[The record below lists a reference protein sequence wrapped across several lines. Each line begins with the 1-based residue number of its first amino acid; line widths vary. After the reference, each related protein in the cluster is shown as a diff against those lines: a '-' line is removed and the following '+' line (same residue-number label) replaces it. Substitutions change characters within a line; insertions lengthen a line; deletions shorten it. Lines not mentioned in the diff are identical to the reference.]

1 MASVSQ
7 NPTAD
12 ALDHSKEPITG
23 KVIMIAVLA
32 GFSGLLYGF
41 DSGAISGALPQLI
54 DLWGLSDGQVGLVT
68 ALLLYGALPSIVG
81 ATLAS
86 RYIDRRQLL
95 LIAGVIFIVGSI
107 VCAVAP
113 TVEVLMAARFGLGFG
128 IGIANMFGLIYL
140 SELAPTRIRG
150 MLTALYQLA
159 VNFGILGAFTV
170 GDVYQNV
177 EHGWK
182 WMLGLGVVPAVIFFI
197 GMWIAPPSP
206 RFLITRGRFEEARD
220 VLRKLRATEEIA
232 DAEALEIQRV
242 ASEKNAGIGELF
254 AKARKP
260 LVLLIGLTFFQV
272 YTGINAVVYYAPIIF
287 GTMEGLGER
296 AGMIAN
302 YSVGFA
308 LVISTA
314 VSLPLIE
321 RMGRVKLL
329 AISMAGQAVAMT
341 VLWLFPES
349 GWFTV
354 GAVFAYTF
362 AFGFGLGPVFW
373 LYVPEI
379 LPLKMRAIGMGVI
392 TFTQY
397 LFNAIF
403 ANMVPTWMTQ
413 FGSLTFLAFGVLSV
427 VGVLYVIFLI
437 PETTGKSL
445 EEIERE
451 LASGNLK
458 A

>member
-1 MASVSQ
+1 
-7 NPTAD
+7 
-12 ALDHSKEPITG
+12 
-23 KVIMIAVLA
+23 
-32 GFSGLLYGF
+32 
-41 DSGAISGALPQLI
+41 
-54 DLWGLSDGQVGLVT
+54 
-68 ALLLYGALPSIVG
+68 
-81 ATLAS
+81 
-86 RYIDRRQLL
+86 
-95 LIAGVIFIVGSI
+95 
-107 VCAVAP
+107 
-113 TVEVLMAARFGLGFG
+113 
-128 IGIANMFGLIYL
+128 MFGLIYL

-177 EHGWK
+177 DGGWK

-220 VLRKLRATEEIA
+220 VLRKLRATQEIA
-232 DAEALEIQRV
+232 DAEALAIQRV
-242 ASEKNAGIGELF
+242 ASERNAGIGELF

-287 GTMEGLGER
+287 GTMEGLGDR

-341 VLWLFPES
+341 VLWLFPEA

-413 FGSLTFLAFGVLSV
+413 FGSVTFLAFGVLSV

-451 LASGNLK
+451 LSAGSLTK
-458 A
+458 

>member
-1 MASVSQ
+1 MSPSIQPSAPAAV
-7 NPTAD
+7 
-12 ALDHSKEPITG
+12 DHSKEPING

-54 DLWGLSDGQVGLVT
+54 NLWGLSDAQVGLVT
-68 ALLLYGALPSIVG
+68 SLLLYGALPSIVG

-95 LIAGVIFIVGSI
+95 LIAGIIFIVGSI
-107 VCAVAP
+107 ICAIAP
-113 TVEVLMAARFGLGFG
+113 SVEVLMIARFGLGFG

-159 VNFGILGAFTV
+159 VNCGILGAFTV
-170 GDVYQNV
+170 GDVFQNT
-177 EHGWK
+177 ENGWK
-182 WMLGLGVVPAVIFFI
+182 WMLGLGAIPAIIFFI

-206 RFLITRGRFEEARD
+206 RFLITRGRFEEARN

-232 DAEALEIQRV
+232 DTEANEIQRT
-242 ASEKNAGIGELF
+242 ANEENAGIGELF

-287 GTMEGLGER
+287 GTMEGLGDR

-329 AISMAGQAVAMT
+329 AISMGGQAIAMT
-341 VLWLFPES
+341 LLWLFPES

-354 GAVFAYTF
+354 AMVFAYTF

-413 FGSLTFLAFGVLSV
+413 FGSVTFLAFGVLSV
-427 VGVLYVIFLI
+427 IGVLYVIFLI

-451 LASGNLK
+451 LSSGALK